1 MNGVGFYRVHLG
13 VFSGRM
19 RPGLSGS
26 GRPRVWLPFVLRT
39 MLVTTLVFGLVP
51 QLLLWNAHGSGGG
64 H

>member
-1 MNGVGFYRVHLG
+1 VYLG
-13 VFSGRM
+13 VFSGRT

-26 GRPRVWLPFVLRT
+26 GQPRVWLPFVLRL

-51 QLLLWNAHGSGGG
+51 QLMLWNAGGSGG